1 MNRLKEIKQLKE
13 LAEKYRLDGREI
25 IEKYN
30 MQELCSIY
38 NGIGP
43 DAFPEW
49 LRKGIS
55 ALNPSLAVVA
65 FIHDIEWHE
74 SDGSMEAFT
83 ASNERFRANGFKVAD
98 AENTWWSPRRWMV
111 RHQAAKFAR
120 LCQKFGWRGWSSPCN
135 CAVCRKKAAKES
147 GPAVEKAVGTIA
159 EQPPLTVPEDTAQ

>member
-13 LAEKYRLDGREI
+13 LAEKYRLEGREI
-25 IEKYN
+25 IGKYN

-43 DAFPEW
+43 DAFPPW

-74 SDGSMEAFT
+74 SDGSKEGFK
-83 ASNERFRANGFKVAD
+83 ASNDRFRTNGCKVAD
-98 AENTWWSPRRWMV
+98 AEYAWYNPRRWLV

-120 LCQKFGWRGWSSPCN
+120 LCQSFGWSGWASPCD
-135 CAVCRKKAAKES
+135 CAVCCKKNQKKAK
-147 GPAVEKAVGTIA
+147 
-159 EQPPLTVPEDTAQ
+159 

>member
-13 LAEKYRLDGREI
+13 LAEKYQLEGREI
-25 IEKYN
+25 IGKYN

-43 DAFPEW
+43 DAFPQW

-74 SDGSMEAFT
+74 SDGSKEGFK
-83 ASNERFRANGFKVAD
+83 ASNDRFRTNGCKVAD
-98 AENTWWSPRRWMV
+98 AEYAWYNPRRWLV

-120 LCQKFGWRGWSSPCN
+120 LCQSFGWSGWASPCN
-135 CAVCRKKAAKES
+135 CAVCRKKNQ
-147 GPAVEKAVGTIA
+147 EKAK
-159 EQPPLTVPEDTAQ
+159 

>member
-1 MNRLKEIKQLKE
+1 MNRLKEIKRLKE

-65 FIHDIEWHE
+65 LIHDIEWHE
-74 SDGSMEAFT
+74 SDGSMEAFK
-83 ASNERFRANGFKVAD
+83 ASNDRFRANGFKVAD
-98 AENTWWSPRRWMV
+98 AEHPLWSPRRWMV

-120 LCQKFGWRGWSSPCN
+120 LCQKFGWRGWSSPCK
-135 CAVCRKKAAKES
+135 CAVCRKKAERDAEN
-147 GPAVEKAVGTIA
+147 VA
-159 EQPPLTVPEDTAQ
+159 EQRVSPQ